1 LNRLKKALA
10 GNKSLQTTGLDSFV
24 LLLGELGQPIGGG
37 SQILTEHRA
46 PGDDLVFDGLLNQLV
61 LADA

>member
-1 LNRLKKALA
+1 LNRIEKTLA
-10 GNKSLQTTGLDSFV
+10 GHKSLQTTGLDSFV
-24 LLLGELGQPIGGG
+24 LLLGELGQPISGG

-46 PGDDLVFDGLLNQLV
+46 SGDDLVFDGLLNQLV